1 MTAHVLSLK
10 TLVDLGWL
18 VFLLLVFRYFWRA
31 RRVTGQT
38 KHWVKTRG
46 RVTQCEWA
54 VHGHSIWPKIEYIY
68 QIDDKDVT
76 GEYLF
81 LDTVHNDPNSK
92 YARNMA
98 YKVANAYKNNEDI
111 DVYYNP
117 DRPEEA
123 VLDTTI
129 PRKLNLILVFTATL
143 IILHL
148 VITALRLFR

>member
-54 VHGHSIWPKIEYIY
+54 VQGHSIWPKIEYIY
-68 QIDDKDVT
+68 QIDDNDVT

-117 DRPEEA
+117 DKPEEA

-148 VITALRLFR
+148 VITGLRLFR